1 MKIEAGRFIGKIL
14 DRKEDDYEKRINQ
27 VFSLRYKEMI
37 CEYDDSKTGNGLDC
51 DEYDKYCDH
60 AVVIDTTTDEVIGT
74 YRFILEN
81 HIKNLNGKF
90 LLEKEFN
97 IDVLKD
103 RKLMEVGR
111 AVVSKKHRDGS
122 VILLLWKEAIRY
134 ALEKKVDIML
144 GTASFH
150 GIDGSKYSDCMR
162 YITNN
167 YMSNEKCYAIND
179 VYKINDNNEEI
190 DMGKVRS
197 EMPPLIKGYIRIG
210 SSFGR
215 DAFIDRDFCSTDM
228 LVITKIKDIK
238 PQYLNKF
245 AK

>member
-1 MKIEAGRFIGKIL
+1 MTIEAGRFVGKIL
-14 DRKEDDYEKRINQ
+14 DRKDSDYEKRIKQ

-37 CEYDDSKTGNGLDC
+37 CEYDSTKTGNGLDC
-51 DEYDKYCDH
+51 DEYDEYCDH
-60 AVVIDTTTDEVIGT
+60 AVVIDTITDEVIGT
-74 YRFILEN
+74 YRFILEK
-81 HIKNLNGKF
+81 HIENLNKRF

-103 RKLMEVGR
+103 RNLMEVGR

-122 VILLLWKEAIRY
+122 VILLLWREAINY
-134 ALEKKVDIML
+134 AIEKEIDIML

-150 GIDGSKYSDCMR
+150 GIDGEKYNECMQ
-162 YITNN
+162 YIINN
-167 YMSNEKCYAIND
+167 YKSNEKCYAIND
-179 VYKINDNNEEI
+179 VYKIKNTSSEI
-190 DMGKVRS
+190 DIAKVRR

-210 SSFGR
+210 SSFGN

-238 PQYLNKF
+238 PQYLKKF